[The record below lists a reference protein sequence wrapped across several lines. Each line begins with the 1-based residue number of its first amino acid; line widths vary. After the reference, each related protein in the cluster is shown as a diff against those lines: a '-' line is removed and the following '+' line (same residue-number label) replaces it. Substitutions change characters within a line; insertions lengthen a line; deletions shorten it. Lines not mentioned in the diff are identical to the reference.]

1 MFRKTKTRQPPTA
14 FRSSTHTTHRL
25 LPAMSQ
31 LVVALLGTT
40 ATIYLLVT
48 RRLRTQEV
56 QKKQHKSLSKF
67 GALIRGRKTKKE
79 TDKLKA
85 KDRKN
90 RDPNYMAPFNP
101 SADDVVNAALE
112 MLQLNSSHK
121 LWDLGCGDGR
131 IVVEACV
138 RHGCTGCGV
147 EYDEKLCN
155 ASKQRAIENNVDS
168 SIVILHDNIMNVDFS
183 LATRM
188 YLFLLPDGLKT
199 LTPRVKQVL
208 LNIDAR
214 VVTYAFA
221 VIGLKPI
228 EIKEHLGTKLYLYTA
243 ESIQ

>member
-1 MFRKTKTRQPPTA
+1 
-14 FRSSTHTTHRL
+14 
-25 LPAMSQ
+25 MSQ

>member
-1 MFRKTKTRQPPTA
+1 
-14 FRSSTHTTHRL
+14 
-25 LPAMSQ
+25 MSQ

-40 ATIYLLVT
+40 ATICLLVA

-155 ASKQRAIENNVDS
+155 ASKQRAVENNVDS

-208 LNIDAR
+208 LNVDAR
-214 VVTYAFA
+214 VVTYAFSI
-221 VIGLKPI
+221 IGLKPI
-228 EIKEHLGTKLYLYTA
+228 EIKEHLGTKLNLYTA

>member
-1 MFRKTKTRQPPTA
+1 M
-14 FRSSTHTTHRL
+14 L
-25 LPAMSQ
+25 LCSVAAITMSQ

-40 ATIYLLVT
+40 ATICLLVA

-155 ASKQRAIENNVDS
+155 ASKQRAVENNVDS

-208 LNIDAR
+208 LNVDAR

>member
-1 MFRKTKTRQPPTA
+1 M
-14 FRSSTHTTHRL
+14 L
-25 LPAMSQ
+25 LCSVAAITMSQ

-40 ATIYLLVT
+40 ATICLLVA

-155 ASKQRAIENNVDS
+155 ASKQRAVENNVDS

-208 LNIDAR
+208 LNVDAR
-214 VVTYAFA
+214 VVTYAFSI
-221 VIGLKPI
+221 IGLKPI
-228 EIKEHLGTKLYLYTA
+228 EIKEHLGTKLNLYTA